1 MAENKQT
8 ENKQTQ
14 DKKKGKIIGIDLG
27 TTNSCVAVME
37 GGTPKVIASAEGS
50 RTTPSVVAFKGTE
63 RLVGIPAKRQAVTNP
78 ENTISSSKRFIGRK
92 HGEVASEIKTVPY
105 KVVSNKNGDAVFE
118 VQGKIVTPEE
128 IAAQILTKMKETAE
142 AYLGEKVTEA
152 VITVPAYFN
161 DSQRQSTK
169 DAGRIAGL
177 DVKRIIPEPTAAALA
192 YGLDKD
198 KADKKIAVFDLG
210 GGTFD
215 ISILEIGDGVFEVL
229 STNGDTHLGG
239 DDFDNEILKWML
251 DTFKKEQGIDLHN
264 DKMALQRLR
273 DAAEKAKIELSGT
286 MSTEINQPFIT
297 MDASG
302 PKHLSL
308 TLTRANLENLA
319 HNLIQ
324 RTKEPCLKALKDA
337 NLTKDDIG
345 EVILVGGMT
354 RMPAVQEMVKS
365 IFGKEG
371 HKGVNP
377 DEVVAVGAAIQGGVL
392 TGDVKDVLLLDVI
405 PLTLGIETMG
415 GVMTPLVERNTTI
428 PTQKKQ
434 IFSTAADNQPAV
446 TIRILQGERKM
457 ANDNKE
463 IGRFDLSDIPPA
475 PRGMPQIEVA
485 FDIDADGIL
494 HVSAKDKASGKE
506 QKIKIE
512 AQSGLSEADIKRM
525 LRDAEVHAEED
536 KVRKEEV
543 EIINE
548 ADSLAF
554 RASKALKDYGDKLP
568 KDIVSDVEAKI
579 ENVKKALESKDIARI
594 KVAKTELESHMQHIG
609 EAMSKAAGAAG
620 DMGGMGGMGGDA
632 GAAGFGAGGHQG
644 GAQGSAQ
651 QSQAGS
657 SSSDNI
663 QEAEVEIIEPDDKKK

>member
-1 MAENKQT
+1 MSQT
-8 ENKQTQ
+8 KNQ
-14 DKKKGKIIGIDLG
+14 KKGHIIGIDLG

-50 RTTPSVVAFKGTE
+50 RTTPSVVAYKGSE
-63 RLVGIPAKRQAVTNP
+63 RIVGIPAKRQAVTNP
-78 ENTISSSKRFIGRK
+78 ENTITSSKRFIGRK
-92 HGEVASEIKTVPY
+92 DQEIQNELKMVPY
-105 KVVSNKNGDAVFE
+105 KVMSNNNGDAVFE
-118 VQGKIVTPEE
+118 VQGKIVSPEE
-128 IAAQILTKMKETAE
+128 VAAQILIKMKETAE

-192 YGLDKD
+192 YGLDKQ
-198 KADKKIAVFDLG
+198 KTEKKIAVFDLG

-239 DDFDNEILKWML
+239 DDFDNEVLKWIIES
-251 DTFKKEQGIDLHN
+251 FRKEHGIDLSQ

-286 MSTEINQPFIT
+286 QSTEINQPFIT

-302 PKHLSL
+302 PKHLAL
-308 TLTRANLENLA
+308 TLTRANLENLT
-319 HNLIQ
+319 HNLIE
-324 RTKEPCLKALKDA
+324 RTRGPCLKALKDSGFS
-337 NLTKDDIG
+337 KDDIG

-392 TGDVKDVLLLDVI
+392 TGVVKDVLLLDVT
-405 PLTLGIETMG
+405 PLTLGIETLG
-415 GVMTPLVERNTTI
+415 GILTPLVERNTTI

-434 IFSTAADNQPAV
+434 VFSTAADNQPAV
-446 TIRILQGERKM
+446 TIRVLQGERKM

-463 IGRFDLSDIPPA
+463 VGRFDLSDIPPS
-475 PRGMPQIEVA
+475 PRGMPQIEVS

-494 HVSAKDKASGKE
+494 HVSAKDLSSGKE
-506 QKIKIE
+506 QKIRIE
-512 AQSGLSEADIKRM
+512 AQSGLQEEEIKRM
-525 LRDAEVHAEED
+525 VRDAELHADED
-536 KVRKEEV
+536 KKRKEEV
-543 EIINE
+543 ETRNE
-548 ADSLAF
+548 ADSLVF
-554 RASKALKDYGDKLP
+554 RAEKALNEYKD
-568 KDIVSDVEAKI
+568 KI
-579 ENVKKALESKDIARI
+579 PQNITSEVTGKIDAVKKALESQDIARI
-594 KVAKTELESHMQHIG
+594 RSAKGELEHSMQHIG
-609 EAMSKAAGAAG
+609 EAMSKAGAGAHGAPG
-620 DMGGMGGMGGDA
+620 STGEAASGGEDSGQQQQHRSEGGPKGPD
-632 GAAGFGAGGHQG
+632 
-644 GAQGSAQ
+644 
-651 QSQAGS
+651 
-657 SSSDNI
+657 DI
-663 QEAEVEIIEPDDKKK
+663 EEAEVEIIDDNK